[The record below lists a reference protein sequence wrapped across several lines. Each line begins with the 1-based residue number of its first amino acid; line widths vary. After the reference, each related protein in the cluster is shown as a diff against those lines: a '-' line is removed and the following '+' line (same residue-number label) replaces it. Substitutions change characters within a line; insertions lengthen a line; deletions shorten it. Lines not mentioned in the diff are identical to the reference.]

1 MKGNSVGLQSRTF
14 IENDVCK
21 MRIWWDIRLC
31 DDFHVSNQGIRRIE
45 IFSSILYLVG
55 IKQ

>member
-31 DDFHVSNQGIRRIE
+31 DDFHVSNQGIRRTE

>member
-1 MKGNSVGLQSRTF
+1 MKGNSVGLQGRIF

-21 MRIWWDIRLC
+21 MRIRWDKGLC
-31 DDFHVSNQGIRRIE
+31 DDSHVSNQGIRRIE
-45 IFSSILYLVG
+45 ILSLILYLVG